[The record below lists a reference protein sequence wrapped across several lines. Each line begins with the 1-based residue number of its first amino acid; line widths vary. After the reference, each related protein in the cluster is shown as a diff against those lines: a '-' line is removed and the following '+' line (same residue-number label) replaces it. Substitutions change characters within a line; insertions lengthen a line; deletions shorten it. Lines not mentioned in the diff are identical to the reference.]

1 MSGERQ
7 PDSLAEFI
15 DREDTGEWSVVIVN
29 QTGPDA
35 IVRMFEELF
44 DGLDIDVR
52 EIASTDTDDDLVV
65 LFRDGELVATS
76 PVGPIMD
83 TLLFVNSDLYTTGS
97 AAMQNFDP
105 PDVIMELAETV
116 FTLQGY
122 PESNVEKLVLI
133 LVSRYIE
140 HRAWTQ
146 QTGTLRTSFQR
157 LSRLNDE
164 RGTKDVYDRLG
175 QIPEL
180 DVHVYGIPDWDP
192 PTSMEVS
199 VHGIADEEITQ
210 YWFVIYENGDS
221 ESAALLAVK
230 TDPNV
235 WKGFWTFDIEE
246 IRAINQYIEATL

>member
-1 MSGERQ
+1 MPGERR
-7 PDSLAEFI
+7 PDSLADFI
-15 DREDTGEWSVVIVN
+15 DREDSEEWSVVIVN

-35 IVRMFEELF
+35 IVRMFEKLF
-44 DGLDIDVR
+44 AGLDIDVR
-52 EIASTDTDDDLVV
+52 EIASTDADDDLVV

-76 PVGPIMD
+76 PFGPIMD
-83 TLLFVNSDLYTTGS
+83 TLLFVNSDLYTTG
-97 AAMQNFDP
+97 AAAIQDLDP

-146 QTGTLRTSFQR
+146 GAGTLRTSFQR

-175 QIPEL
+175 DMSVL
-180 DVHVYGIPDWDP
+180 DVHVYGIPDWNP
-192 PTSMEVS
+192 PTSMGVS
-199 VHGIADEEITQ
+199 VHGIPDEEISQ
-210 YWFVIYENGDS
+210 YWFVVYDNGES
-221 ESAALLAVK
+221 GSAALLAIK

-235 WKGFWTFDIEE
+235 WKGFWTFDPDE
-246 IRAINQYIEATL
+246 IGAIDQYIEATF

>member
-1 MSGERQ
+1 MAGDRR

-15 DREDTGEWSVVIVN
+15 DREDSEEWSVVIVN
-29 QTGPDA
+29 QTKPDA
-35 IVRMFEELF
+35 IGRMFEELF
-44 DGLDIDVR
+44 AGLDIDVR
-52 EIASTDTDDDLVV
+52 EIASTDAADDLVV

-76 PVGPIMD
+76 PVAPIME
-83 TLLFVNSDLYTTGS
+83 TLLFVNSDLYTTG
-97 AAMQNFDP
+97 AMEIQDVDP
-105 PDVIMELAETV
+105 PDVIVELSETV

-164 RGTKDVYDRLG
+164 QGTKDVYDRLG
-175 QIPEL
+175 QMSGL

-192 PTSMEVS
+192 PTSMGVS

-210 YWFVIYENGDS
+210 YWFVVYENGDS
-221 ESAALLAVK
+221 GSAAMLAVK
-230 TDPNV
+230 TDPYV
-235 WKGFWTFDIEE
+235 WKGFWTFDTDE
-246 IRAINQYIEATL
+246 IRAIQQYIEATF